1 MQIESKII
9 EIENTKDFSV
19 EYVESQLQQRNIE
32 PLRWAIVDINEKT
45 FSINV
50 AYETIT

>member
-1 MQIESKII
+1 MQIETTII
-9 EIENTKDFSV
+9 ELENTKNFSV

-45 FSINV
+45 FSVNV
-50 AYETIT
+50 AYETV